1 MELND
6 PLGQFEEYFSNN
18 NDTIQAKS
26 NFTSFGLNG
35 DDVFTS
41 AVNGSYQFVIGG
53 EGNDT
58 YIINSPG
65 VMTIFDN
72 ANSSNDIVEASGLD
86 VYSLST
92 FFGTDQ
98 QQKFNSFQ
106 RIIYKNE
113 KWGIKRNAII
123 TFWKQLATTSTTT
136 I

>member
-6 PLGQFEEYFSNN
+6 PIGQFEEYFSNEV
-18 NDTIQAKS
+18 DYIQAKS

-41 AVNGSYQFVIGG
+41 AVNGSYQFVVGG

-72 ANSSNDIVEASGLD
+72 ANSLIASKG
-86 VYSLST
+86 YS
-92 FFGTDQ
+92 F
-98 QQKFNSFQ
+98 
-106 RIIYKNE
+106 
-113 KWGIKRNAII
+113 
-123 TFWKQLATTSTTT
+123 
-136 I
+136 

>member
-6 PLGQFEEYFSNN
+6 PLGQFEEYFSND

-41 AVNGSYQFVIGG
+41 AVNGSYQFVVGG

-72 ANSSNDIVEASGLD
+72 ANSSNDIVEATGLD

-92 FFGTDQ
+92 FFGTVDNRHLVVSDNVSGQ
-98 QQKFNSFQ
+98 QLV
-106 RIIYKNE
+106 IIDYQDNE
-113 KWGIKRNAII
+113 NKIETIKLSGGIFI
-123 TFWKQLATTSTTT
+123 
-136 I
+136 